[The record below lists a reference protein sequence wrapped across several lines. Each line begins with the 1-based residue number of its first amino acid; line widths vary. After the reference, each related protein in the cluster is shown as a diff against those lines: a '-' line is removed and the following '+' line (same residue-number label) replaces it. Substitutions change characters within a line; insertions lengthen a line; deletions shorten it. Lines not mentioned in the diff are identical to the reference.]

1 MSTDEN
7 KALARRAWD
16 EIFNQRN
23 LDFFDAVSVADA
35 IWHEPEREYQGTEE
49 LKQVTA
55 GFLEA
60 FPDLNVTVEDVLAE
74 GEQVAVRWTQRGTHQ
89 GEMEGLGPPT
99 GRSFELEGIT
109 IHRFEGDK
117 IAETWEIRQSEP
129 PAAAWACSRTVASLR
144 RSSAGIMR
152 T

>member
-1 MSTDEN
+1 MSIDEN

-23 LDFFDAVSVADA
+23 LDFFDAVSVANA

-49 LKQVTA
+49 LKQVSA

-74 GEQVAVRWTQRGTHQ
+74 GEQVAVRWTQHRYSPRRD
-89 GEMEGLGPPT
+89 GEP
-99 GRSFELEGIT
+99 
-109 IHRFEGDK
+109 
-117 IAETWEIRQSEP
+117 W
-129 PAAAWACSRTVASLR
+129 
-144 RSSAGIMR
+144 SSYW
-152 T
+152 

>member
-1 MSTDEN
+1 MSVDEN

-49 LKQVTA
+49 LKQVSA

-89 GEMEGLGPPT
+89 GEMERLGPPT

-117 IAETWEIRQSEP
+117 IAETWERYDNL
-129 PAAAWACSRTVASLR
+129 SLLQQL
-144 RSSAGIMR
+144 GLVPEQE
-152 T
+152 

>member
-1 MSTDEN
+1 MSIDEN

-49 LKQVTA
+49 LKQVSA

-60 FPDLNVTVEDVLAE
+60 FPDVSFS
-74 GEQVAVRWTQRGTHQ
+74 GEY
-89 GEMEGLGPPT
+89 L
-99 GRSFELEGIT
+99 
-109 IHRFEGDK
+109 
-117 IAETWEIRQSEP
+117 IA
-129 PAAAWACSRTVASLR
+129 
-144 RSSAGIMR
+144 
-152 T
+152 